1 MSERSNPDLSFIFFS
16 RNIDKLHKLQAPHY
30 DVPQRDHHFAGL
42 SFRCICFILLLFFRS
57 SIYQFPSQT
66 EIWKHVSDLKQMVG
80 PVYEA
85 ETKHNY
91 QGPEPHQEDLSS
103 EVGPV
108 YRVERRHSFQK
119 GFSCEIDKK
128 TVKVGN
134 LNLNSNH
141 QQIRRAPFMRW
152 STATSTSRA
161 SRAKSDRLLQLLVPF
176 EEVTARD
183 DTTTSTQS
191 LSRGE
196 TGLMLNG
203 LDQFIIFNIQRSK
216 SVGFEVNTSDDF
228 KEKET
233 RSDDRSVSSEL
244 FPNIDLFRT
253 GRNWSARSTPQER

>member
-1 MSERSNPDLSFIFFS
+1 MSERRNPDLSFIFFS

-42 SFRCICFILLLFFRS
+42 SSHCICFFTSFCHS
-57 SIYQFPSQT
+57 SIYEFPSQT

-141 QQIRRAPFMRW
+141 QQICRAPFMRW

-161 SRAKSDRLLQLLVPF
+161 SRAKSDRLLRLPVPF
-176 EEVTARD
+176 EVVTARD

-244 FPNIDLFRT
+244 FSNIELFRT
-253 GRNWSARSTPQER
+253 GRSWSARSTPQER